1 MERMT
6 RVRVNVLITLFS
18 LVLVLFA
25 ARLFDIQ
32 FIETKGDTNNADTFI
47 TETRVKAARGEILDR
62 NGNVLV
68 GNRAS
73 YDLVI
78 NYFVFID
85 SDNPNQYLYQMVKLC
100 QERGID
106 YAENFPV
113 TKTRPFEYTL
123 DEQNTT

>member
-62 NGNVLV
+62 NGTCWWAT
-68 GNRAS
+68 GPA
-73 YDLVI
+73 
-78 NYFVFID
+78 
-85 SDNPNQYLYQMVKLC
+85 M
-100 QERGID
+100 
-106 YAENFPV
+106 
-113 TKTRPFEYTL
+113 TW
-123 DEQNTT
+123 